1 MGVVFGTA
9 GHIDHGKSALV
20 RTLTGM
26 EPDRLA
32 EERKRGITIELG
44 YVFMPLPNG
53 SQLAF
58 IDVPGHEKFVRQMVA
73 GVATVDH
80 FILVVAADEG
90 VMPQTRE
97 HMDIIKL
104 LEINSGIVVITKCD
118 LVDDE
123 MQDLVEEDIREQLG
137 DTPAGS
143 APVLRVSVTAG
154 DGIEELKKTLISIAS
169 TTSEKNAGGKFR
181 LDVDRVFKL
190 RGFGVIV
197 AGTAVSGTIKVGDVL
212 ELQPGGKT
220 YRVREMSVNHE
231 RNVETGYAGDRIALN
246 LVGLKENEVF
256 KGSCL
261 AEPGYLKAADSL
273 DTECSLLNS
282 GGILERNQRVRF
294 HSGTAEVM
302 ARSIPVEDTVSSGM
316 SGYVHFQME
325 SPIVVLPGD
334 RFVIRRYSPVE
345 SIGGGRILETGTLKV
360 RMKYAEERKEHLQK
374 IADGDI
380 SGVIDEKIRINGRDG
395 FLMSDI
401 PEETGI
407 SENELSVALDKMVE
421 DKELFKM
428 EDGSSKRYVSAAE
441 VNAACDT
448 VVDSLINHHEH
459 SPVSPGIA
467 VARIGN
473 IVPGKPWF
481 IKAILQLLLKSGRIE
496 KREGWLALSEFPG
509 GIADSLQETVDE
521 YLQRAE
527 EAGFRGYDRSGYKEE
542 HIVNGLLERGCLF
555 KLNEELLTTGR
566 LVEKVRS
573 EIISEFSES
582 GFELRNLRDLLDV
595 SRKFA
600 LLWAELLD
608 ALGHTVRR
616 ADRRYVID

>member
-1 MGVVFGTA
+1 MGIIYGTA

-44 YVFMPLPNG
+44 YVFMPLPDG

-118 LVDDE
+118 LVDEE
-123 MQDLVEEDIREQLG
+123 MQDLVEEDIREQLR
-137 DTPAGS
+137 DTPAGNM
-143 APVLRVSVTAG
+143 PVMRVSVITG
-154 DGIEELKKTLISIAS
+154 DGMEELKRTLIDIAS
-169 TTSEKNAGGKFR
+169 TTCEKNAGGKFR

-190 RGFGVIV
+190 KGFGVIV
-197 AGTAVSGTIKVGDVL
+197 AGTAVSGTVRVGELL

-231 RNVETGYAGDRIALN
+231 RNIETGYAGDRIALN
-246 LVGLKENEVF
+246 LVGLKESDVF
-256 KGSCL
+256 KGCCL
-261 AEPGYLKAADSL
+261 AEPGYLKAAYSL

-282 GGILERNQRVRF
+282 ASILKRNQRVRF

-302 ARSIPVEDTVSSGM
+302 ARAIPVEDTIGSG
-316 SGYVHFQME
+316 SCGYVHFQME

-334 RFVIRRYSPVE
+334 RFIIRRYSPVI
-345 SIGGGRILETGTLKV
+345 SIGGGKILETGTLKV
-360 RMKYAEERKEHLQK
+360 RMKYADERKEHLQK

-380 SGVIDEKIRINGRDG
+380 AGVIEEKTQINGRDG
-395 FLMSDI
+395 FLITDI
-401 PEETGI
+401 QKETGI
-407 SENELSVALDKMVE
+407 SENELSEVLEKMIE
-421 DKELFKM
+421 EKNLFKM
-428 EDGSSKRYVSAAE
+428 DDGSSKRYVSVDDVTAAE
-441 VNAACDT
+441 NKIIDCL
-448 VVDSLINHHEH
+448 SRHHEH

-467 VARIGN
+467 VARIGS
-473 IVPGKPWF
+473 IVSGKPWF
-481 IKAILQLLLKSGRIE
+481 VKAILQMLQDSGRIE
-496 KREGWLALSEFPG
+496 KRDRWLARAEFPRG
-509 GIADSLQETVDE
+509 FPDNLQKIVDE

-527 EAGFRGYDRSGYKEE
+527 EAGFLGYDRSGYKRDD
-542 HIVNGLLERGCLF
+542 IVNGLLERAYLF
-555 KLNEELLTTGR
+555 KLNEELLTAVK

-573 EIISEFSES
+573 EITAEFSNS
-582 GFELRNLRDLLDV
+582 GFGLGNLRDLLDV
-595 SRKFA
+595 SRKYA

-608 ALGHTVRR
+608 NLEYTVRR
-616 ADRRYVID
+616 GDRRYVRN